1 MKSFVKLLILA
12 VLVGV
17 GPSIA
22 AQSLGEVAKK
32 EKKRREE
39 LRKSGKTGRVLSE
52 ADLIRGEDE
61 AEVSAESDQTQAPSA
76 TTGGESQALMET
88 DITLD
93 SSIPPDAPLADR
105 NRIFDRMK
113 QLYEQE
119 VENIDITIR
128 TNEQRLTEIEREL
141 SALGA
146 GGLPVATT
154 ATQATTPTSGL
165 DFQPLMDERK
175 TLTEQNEDL
184 TRRKDELKRT
194 LLAKGRRGG
203 IAAGKLRF

>member
-1 MKSFVKLLILA
+1 MKIVVKLLILA

-22 AQSLGEVAKK
+22 AQSLGEVAKR

-39 LRKSGKTGRVLSE
+39 VRKSGKSGRVLSE

-61 AEVSAESDQTQAPSA
+61 AEIPAEPDQTQASSA
-76 TTGGESQALMET
+76 TTSGESEVLMET

-93 SSIPPDAPLADR
+93 SSIPPDAPLPER

-119 VENIDITIR
+119 VVNIDVTIR
-128 TNEQRLTEIEREL
+128 SNELRLTEIEREL

-154 ATQATTPTSGL
+154 ATQATTPTSGME
-165 DFQPLMDERK
+165 FQPLMDERK
-175 TLTEQNEDL
+175 ALGEQNEGL
-184 TRRKDELKRT
+184 ARRKEELKRT
-194 LLAKGRRGG
+194 LLEKGRRGG
-203 IAAGKLRF
+203 IAAGRLRF